1 MREGGT
7 RSHLLS
13 PRPTSSCLSLPA
25 AWPEETLLGHSQL
38 QDVICSRVPSG
49 RRPRDLP
56 SQLEKS
62 HAQRPGKPAR
72 GCIWLG
78 FPHRFPIWPRCGGET
93 RNTQWASSPGAPQS
107 HVIQAPPPGGR
118 PLPLTSGCFTWLE
131 PTRREQAPSPHPRS
145 RPSPCRERR
154 EL

>member
-62 HAQRPGKPAR
+62 HAQRPGKRAR

-118 PLPLTSGCFTWLE
+118 PPPSDLRLFHLAGAHPQGAGPLPTPSLTPKPMQGK
-131 PTRREQAPSPHPRS
+131 A
-145 RPSPCRERR
+145 
-154 EL
+154 